1 MSWTQMSEGKAV
13 TKQTTL
19 EIAKKEVKD
28 RLNKLQARHR
38 ANLCTLI
45 FGEAKVGKSGICLD
59 SRTEKEIENKSKV
72 MVLDF
77 DNGSEST
84 WRTNWDSDPNI
95 EILNPVVRDEEGFA
109 ILSETEKLAEA
120 FISMAKD
127 YIAEGQTVKFVFDGV
142 DKWLRLCFLVMTE
155 DKRSTQAKF
164 LPILWG
170 VRNKKYEDLVE
181 KITDGLECDRFF
193 ITHMKDVYE
202 GINNPNPVGRIPNL
216 RETTM
221 DKMNQVIKVT
231 RQTTGSKNNY
241 YATLQDSKTNTALV
255 GKSWN
260 FLEISNGQVK
270 WDSIT
275 EIQDGVL

>member
-1 MSWTQMSEGKAV
+1 MNWTNMGEGNAV
-13 TKQTTL
+13 TKESAL
-19 EIAKKEVKD
+19 EIAKKQVEERIKH
-28 RLNKLQARHR
+28 LQARHR
-38 ANLCTLI
+38 ANTCALI

-59 SRTEKEIENKSKV
+59 SRTEKDIEDGAKV

-109 ILSETEKLAEA
+109 ILLETEKLAEA
-120 FISMAKD
+120 FISRAKD
-127 YIAEGQTVKFVFDGV
+127 YIAEGKTVKFIFDGL
-142 DKWLRLCFLVMTE
+142 DRWLRLCFLVMTD

-170 VRNKKYEDLVE
+170 QRNKKYEDLLE

-202 GINNPNPVGRIPNL
+202 GINNPNPVGRVPNL

-221 DKMNQVIKVT
+221 DKMNQVVKVF
-231 RQTTGSKNNY
+231 RQTVGNKNSY
-241 YATLQDSKTNTALV
+241 FAIVESSKTNTALI
-255 GKSWN
+255 GKTWN
-260 FLEISNGQVK
+260 FLNVENGKVD
-270 WDSIT
+270 WNSIT
-275 EIQDGVL
+275 EIQDGEL

>member
-255 GKSWN
+255 GNAWN
-260 FLEISNGQVK
+260 FLSINNGQVK

>member
-1 MSWTQMSEGKAV
+1 MSWTNISEGKAV
-13 TKQTTL
+13 TKKTAL
-19 EIAKKEVKD
+19 EIAKKEVED
-28 RLNKLQARHR
+28 RLEQLQARHR
-38 ANLCTLI
+38 ANLCTLV

-59 SRTEKEIENKSKV
+59 SRTGEEIEGESKV

-109 ILSETEKLAEA
+109 ILLETEKLAEA
-120 FISMAKD
+120 FISRAKD
-127 YIAEGQTVKFVFDGV
+127 YIAEGQTVKFIFDGV
-142 DKWLRLCFLVMTE
+142 DKWLRMCFLIMTE

-231 RQTTGSKNNY
+231 RQTIGNKNNY

-255 GKSWN
+255 GKVWN
-260 FLEISNGQVK
+260 FLTIENGKVK
-270 WDSIT
+270 WDSIS
-275 EIQDGVL
+275 EIQDGEL

>member
-1 MSWTQMSEGKAV
+1 MSWTNMTEGKAV
-13 TKQTTL
+13 TKETAL
-19 EIAKKEVKD
+19 ELAKKQVDERIK
-28 RLNKLQARHR
+28 KLQAKHR

-59 SRTEKEIENKSKV
+59 SRTEKEIENNAKI

-84 WRTNWDSDPNI
+84 WRTNWQSDPNI
-95 EILNPVVRDEEGFA
+95 EILNPIVRDDEGFA

-120 FISMAKD
+120 FISRAKD

-142 DKWLRLCFLVMTE
+142 DKWLRLCFMVMTD

-170 VRNKKYEDLVE
+170 QRNKKYEDLVE

-202 GINNPNPVGRIPNL
+202 GVNNPNPVGRIPNL

-221 DKMNQVIKVT
+221 DKMNQVVKVN
-231 RQTTGSKNNY
+231 RQTITNKSSY
-241 YATLQDSKTNTALV
+241 FATLQDSKTQTKLV
-255 GKSWN
+255 GKTWN
-260 FLEISNGQVK
+260 FLTISNGEVDWK
-270 WDSIT
+270 SIT
-275 EIQDGVL
+275 EIQDGEL